1 MNLRQNVRVW
11 GCREGGCVVG
21 VKLKGWPAPTWST
34 SYDRE
39 RDSVKGL
46 AGPPS
51 GPRAITGGPAPTWST
66 SSFFPASAPA
76 RTSLCPARYLV
87 AECSTR
93 SAPRESTLRGGDRDG
108 VSGENIRCTSS
119 LLKQH

>member
-39 RDSVKGL
+39 RDEVVGL
-46 AGPPS
+46 DDSHTDIHLGQE
-51 GPRAITGGPAPTWST
+51 RLHELPANQ
-66 SSFFPASAPA
+66 
-76 RTSLCPARYLV
+76 R
-87 AECSTR
+87 
-93 SAPRESTLRGGDRDG
+93 RGRWG
-108 VSGENIRCTSS
+108 
-119 LLKQH
+119 